1 MLVIATSVQ
10 VVLLAVTFEG
20 GDPAKKMTL
29 RPTHVEYPT
38 DGVGMIQVR
47 WRCASSWSLAIGLI
61 RVRSVCGG
69 VQIVGSTK
77 GRIFLGGTDG
87 CVYELVYHEER
98 SVLQYVIPT
107 MPCAARDGTDGSLTA
122 AGTAPQVL
130 DKLSPQDTQDQL
142 DGFAVRVRAC
152 WHSAP

>member
-1 MLVIATSVQ
+1 MRRCWLAAAVVVGVPDSCFSTHRRLVCQFVLVIATSVQ

-20 GDPAKKMTL
+20 GDPEKKMTL

-47 WRCASSWSLAIGLI
+47 ARRTRTLVGWGSSALTIDPCAA
-61 RVRSVCGG
+61 
-69 VQIVGSTK
+69 QIVGSTQ

-98 SVLQYVIPT
+98 GVLQYLLSYPPKTRKIN
-107 MPCAARDGTDGSLTA
+107 LTA
-122 AGTAPQVL
+122 SRFG
-130 DKLSPQDTQDQL
+130 
-142 DGFAVRVRAC
+142 
-152 WHSAP
+152 